1 MSLLFPPP
9 MDALPGYT
17 PVRRRP
23 QSPFGH
29 PSPAHAQMP
38 WTTARCNRLLRPIA
52 SRILLLRK
60 SNNTKPTVPISDN
73 TISQSPPGP
82 VGKSRKTV
90 ASQDGSPTRCRT
102 AAQMGAKGDPD
113 WVPSPVM
120 RRRVKHKYSSRTT
133 GNKVVRKHCEEER
146 IVPCSLPGEVTIA
159 TPIITQKTR
168 PYTIAPEGVRNVIAQ
183 DHDQD
188 SGDYAAEGRK
198 RRKLQSCPSRRGEG
212 DPVPHDMRQNLKK
225 VIAPARW
232 MLIDGLYNGLDAL
245 LKGTEKSTRPQSCG
259 ARSLFSLCLRRVPDY
274 ITAEQAWHE
283 SQDDDDD
290 VDVCSEV
297 YSVLENMSSA
307 SREGWKPLR
316 EVARAHGV
324 AMLSAAIREGLIDHV
339 VGRGLVFLCIHALA
353 FDEAE
358 TLLDSLVSSL
368 DAASRPLSVYS
379 KLFDSDSTACL
390 GTLDVFA
397 SRSGRHGFQY
407 RQLEK
412 LLDARILPVEWVAT
426 TEFAPTWGR
435 VVQSISHGDQD
446 YGDAARLLITA
457 VMLAC
462 GPADQSTS
470 SLTQKLR
477 LSWHRGQGVSV
488 AGSAV
493 LFGDRLARTT
503 EADAGLSSALNNTI
517 SSLMAIMY
525 AISITQR
532 DKGPQ
537 ERAFGLP
544 DSNDTAF
551 ALLGSLNLQSLQR
564 LELSSNTSGKDNT
577 STIHRRRA
585 VTVFLAILLLLQEGL
600 DHQNSFL
607 EPGLA
612 RIPDNIAAL
621 GVLCEHNVREATSQ
635 VANVVAAIARCCAKA
650 SPGQE
655 FSHLKKLTHHLE
667 SIAGDKTASTGSRQL
682 FACFASTTAME
693 YGQQTGNTLHVEW
706 ALEVEER
713 VRKDSRAFA
722 KTLAKTPQG
731 GDGNSPRGYRWEEGI
746 CEWIAKTPSI
756 KCVDYRALLE
766 QFGVSN
772 KAPHQH
778 SSRQRHREA
787 PSAERPFGI
796 STQLSK
802 ASGNGP
808 EAPSKPSS
816 NRPAII
822 FAPQLSARTA
832 TTTQH
837 AKTAGHAFHVRQY
850 RPKKRRDRS
859 LRKDLPEAG
868 PHCSWEWHADHHE
881 DELSTSDAV
890 GERVPSTGWKVGIA
904 ALGSACRSHGRG
916 SRPALRSAKCQPS
929 RFRQGPRPPVG
940 VASLALE
947 EGSEDELGM

>member
-1 MSLLFPPP
+1 
-9 MDALPGYT
+9 
-17 PVRRRP
+17 
-23 QSPFGH
+23 
-29 PSPAHAQMP
+29 
-38 WTTARCNRLLRPIA
+38 
-52 SRILLLRK
+52 
-60 SNNTKPTVPISDN
+60 
-73 TISQSPPGP
+73 
-82 VGKSRKTV
+82 
-90 ASQDGSPTRCRT
+90 
-102 AAQMGAKGDPD
+102 MGAKVDPD

-133 GNKVVRKHCEEER
+133 GNKVLKRNCEEER
-146 IVPCSLPGEVTIA
+146 NAPCSLPGEVTIA
-159 TPIITQKTR
+159 TPLITHKSR
-168 PYTIAPEGVRNVIAQ
+168 PYTTAPEGFRDTIAQ

-188 SGDYAAEGRK
+188 SGDYAAEGTK
-198 RRKLQSCPSRRGEG
+198 RRKLQNCPSRRGEG
-212 DPVPHDMRQNLKK
+212 DPVPHDMRQKLKK
-225 VIAPARW
+225 VVAPARW

-297 YSVLENMSSA
+297 YNDLENMSST

-358 TLLDSLVSSL
+358 TLLDSLISSL
-368 DAASRPLSVYS
+368 DAASRPSSIYS

-412 LLDARILPVEWVAT
+412 LLSARILPVEWVAT

-446 YGDAARLLITA
+446 YGDAARLLVTA
-457 VMLAC
+457 VMLAS
-462 GPADQSTS
+462 GPADHSTS
-470 SLTQKLR
+470 SLTHMLR
-477 LSWHRGQGVSV
+477 LSWHGGQGVSI
-488 AGSAV
+488 AASAV
-493 LFGDRLARTT
+493 PFGDRFARTR

-525 AISITQR
+525 AISTTQR
-532 DKGPQ
+532 EKGQQ

-544 DSNDTAF
+544 DSNNTAF
-551 ALLGSLNLQSLQR
+551 ALLGSLNLQCLQR

-577 STIHRRRA
+577 STIYRRRA
-585 VTVFLAILLLLQEGL
+585 VTVFLAILLLQQEGQ
-600 DHQNSFL
+600 DHQKSFL
-607 EPGLA
+607 EPGPA
-612 RIPDNIAAL
+612 RILDNIAAL
-621 GVLCEHNVREATSQ
+621 GVLCEHNAPEAASQ
-635 VANVVAAIARCCAKA
+635 VANVVASIGRCCAKA

-655 FSHLKKLTHHLE
+655 FSHLQKLTNHLA
-667 SIAGDKTASTGSRQL
+667 SVAGDKTASTGSRQL

-713 VRKDSRAFA
+713 VRKDSQAFA
-722 KTLAKTPQG
+722 KTLAKTPLN
-731 GDGNSPRGYRWEEGI
+731 GDGDSPRGYRWEEGI
-746 CEWIAKTPSI
+746 CEWIARTPRI
-756 KCVDYRALLE
+756 KREDYRVSLE
-766 QFGVSN
+766 LSDVLN
-772 KAPHQH
+772 KAHHQH

-787 PSAERPFGI
+787 PSVERPFGI
-796 STQLSK
+796 LKQLSK
-802 ASGNGP
+802 PSGNTPEGP
-808 EAPSKPSS
+808 SNPSS
-816 NRPAII
+816 KRPANIL
-822 FAPQLSARTA
+822 APQLNARTA

-837 AKTAGHAFHVRQY
+837 AKTVGHAIHVRHE

-859 LRKDLPEAG
+859 LRRGLPEAG
-868 PHCSWEWHADHHE
+868 PRCSWESHADNHE
-881 DELSTSDAV
+881 DELSTSDSV
-890 GERVPSTGWKVGIA
+890 GEQVPSRGWKVGIA
-904 ALGSACRSHGRG
+904 ALGSACQSHGRG
-916 SRPALRSAKCQPS
+916 SRPALRSASGQPS
-929 RFRQGPRPPVG
+929 RFRQGPRPLSFE
-940 VASLALE
+940 VASVALE